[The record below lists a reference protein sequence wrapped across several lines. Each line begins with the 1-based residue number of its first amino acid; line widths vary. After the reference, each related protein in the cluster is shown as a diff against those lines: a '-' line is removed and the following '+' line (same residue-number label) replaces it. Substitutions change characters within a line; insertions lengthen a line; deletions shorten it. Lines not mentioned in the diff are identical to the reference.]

1 MRRQEAREAGG
12 FLPQLCFPGNGASL
26 WPYRKWKPVAAEM
39 RQNREMK
46 IL

>member
-12 FLPQLCFPGNGASL
+12 FLPQLCFPGNGAPL
-26 WPYRKWKPVAAEM
+26 WIYRKWKLVAAEM